1 MTEVRDL
8 SIGEVINLLRDDFPD
23 VSVSKLRFL
32 ESQGLIDPHRSD
44 SGYRQF
50 DNQDVARVRFILQ
63 QQRDHFLPLKVI
75 KSKLTLWERG
85 EDLDSK
91 LEVEEAPSVGEPLS
105 RDDVLKR
112 SGLTDPQLD
121 ELIESGLIRHLA
133 DATVFPNEAGIAALE
148 AKRLMDLGLEPR
160 HLRSIRLSVDREV
173 DLLNQLVAPLTRAA
187 ETGGLEV
194 VCRSIQSL
202 EGLARLADT
211 STFEAAQAALEKL
224 ADSKVRPA
232 ARRAETALRALVD
245 LRRVHAMARFVELGG
260 SIRD

>member
-1 MTEVRDL
+1 MSELKTL
-8 SIGEVINLLRDDFPD
+8 SIGEVINQLREDFPD

-85 EDLDSK
+85 EDLESK
-91 LEVEEAPSVGEPLS
+91 LEVEEAPAAGEPLS

-112 SGLTDPQLD
+112 SGLSDRQLD
-121 ELIESGLIRHLA
+121 ELIDTGLIRHLA
-133 DATVFPNEAGIAALE
+133 DATVFPSEAGVAALE
-148 AKRLMDLGLEPR
+148 AKRLMDMGLEPR

-173 DLLNQLVAPLTRAA
+173 DLLRQLVAPLSRANNA
-187 ETGGLEV
+187 E
-194 VCRSIQSL
+194 
-202 EGLARLADT
+202 ARARARDV
-211 STFEAAQAALEKL
+211 
-224 ADSKVRPA
+224 ADSA
-232 ARRAETALRALVD
+232 ASSALALHRALLVS
-245 LRRVHAMARFVELGG
+245 ELESAPGP
-260 SIRD
+260 